1 MTERNS
7 QYERF
12 LNQDMVDRKLTRLA
26 GQITN
31 LRKGNVETVELISG
45 ENLLPPVNP
54 VERYLETKKLNEL
67 QELNIPIQQ
76 AIEKMQSEVSGLQPS
91 IRQAIEDVNRNPPQN
106 EVMNEVTNDPPQ
118 NNQPAIELPQNDTPK
133 VGFAFLTE
141 ENKKILEEQGLHPDI
156 VINQKKFNRWHETD
170 IRKTVSLNTNYGHE
184 KNKKI
189 TTVEREEELNKLIEL
204 NRKYRE
210 ALKDLKKYMIGDG
223 IATHSRKTSRFTA
236 ASGRS
241 PRSTLSTA
249 CPVLD
254 QMIERARVLIGE
266 INAGNTSVNLR
277 NELSR
282 ILLTLYKNKRIS
294 KEEYRRFATM

>member
-1 MTERNS
+1 MTKRNN

-45 ENLLPPVNP
+45 ENLLPPVDP

-67 QELNIPIQQ
+67 KELNIPIQQ
-76 AIEKMQSEVSGLQPS
+76 AIEKIQSEVSGL
-91 IRQAIEDVNRNPPQN
+91 R
-106 EVMNEVTNDPPQ
+106 
-118 NNQPAIELPQNDTPK
+118 PAIENSVPAIEAPPAEVIRNVPLSYPW
-133 VGFAFLTE
+133 LTE
-141 ENKKILEEQGLHPDI
+141 ERKQILESEGLYPDMLYIQERYDREYESERQKTIDINEELGHRYNRRNATKEQI
-156 VINQKKFNRWHETD
+156 A
-170 IRKTVSLNTNYGHE
+170 E
-184 KNKKI
+184 KNKL
-189 TTVEREEELNKLIEL
+189 RDLIKKYRTAL
-204 NRKYRE
+204 DNRKNILMGSGL
-210 ALKDLKKYMIGDG
+210 AVSKTDLGAKAPNAQGAKTPRRTKY
-223 IATHSRKTSRFTA
+223 A
-236 ASGRS
+236 
-241 PRSTLSTA
+241 A

-266 INAGNTSVNLR
+266 INAGNTSVELR

-282 ILLTLYKNKRIS
+282 ILLPLYKNKRIS